1 MTALGTTFLSSSVS
15 MGIIT
20 AIYLL
25 LVPFL
30 RRRYRAS
37 SLYAVWLVLAL
48 GFLIPFRPLPVSPVV
63 TASMPVSLTQ
73 PVAPLPQAQPETR
86 PPAASTA
93 SATVPQTQSANP
105 QAPAGTGLSLGE
117 GLFLLWLLGALMVL
131 FLATLRH
138 ARFARTVKRWQ
149 TPVTNP
155 SYLHIFAKVKEQMG
169 ITKSIPLLRCPSVG
183 SPMLTGL
190 ARPVI
195 LLPDENLAGE
205 ELTLV
210 LAHELTHCRRR
221 DLLARLGLLII
232 TSLHWFNPMVWLL
245 TRSACFDQESSCDEA
260 VTKSSSAEDRLF
272 YSETIIRVIRRQTR
286 QRTAFS
292 TTFYGGKNGLK
303 RRILSIMNGG
313 KRLGALV
320 GIAALVLTL
329 STGIVFGIED
339 EKKAFASVSTAFQA
353 GDTAYIDGGSEAGTR
368 LLTAPT
374 ANDWDLPMAVYMNGT
389 PVTVLEMSA
398 GGHTRSEWKL
408 LASGINWARVA
419 IEGDGLTDGFQGWVP
434 VCFLSATPP
443 AGTLPTAAVAPG
455 DTGHVNLFRGYSDTT
470 ELITLLPSGTE
481 LTVLGQAQ
489 NFLHVRM
496 DQLTGFVPMDSVLWR
511 LADKQTLSSLLPHR
525 INSFAYRDY
534 QQMLTFDALMAE
546 KTALYGTDDP
556 SLWPLEGKAWYSEIC
571 KLYGGGFDDM
581 YCLMPGEGDLQE
593 ADARRIAWDA
603 FAWAVGLETDTQ
615 DQYDFNLTFFTRT
628 LDDPSVKRWNVKIS
642 PKGAYY
648 PYFEV
653 ELDNSGD
660 EGFVLTP
667 PEEYLSQV
675 ELTQEERAIEEAFS
689 QWQAE
694 KGLEPFWSLEDKA
707 AFAAAY
713 PGWNWFDRLPSEGA
727 LPQEEAVRIARE
739 NLMSLYAVPEETLD
753 TWKISCSYWVRPEGV
768 EVWIIG
774 FHDPDQNHYCLT
786 QVEIDAF
793 TTDIRDV
800 NDPYTNGNG

>member
-15 MGIIT
+15 MGIVT

-48 GFLIPFRPLPVSPVV
+48 GFLIPLRPLPVSPVV

-73 PVAPLPQAQPETR
+73 PVATLPQAQPETNL
-86 PPAASTA
+86 PAANTA
-93 SATVPQTQSANP
+93 SATAPQAQSINPQTT
-105 QAPAGTGLSLGE
+105 AGTGLSLGE
-117 GLFLLWLLGALMVL
+117 GLALLWLLGAFTVL

-138 ARFARTVKRWQ
+138 MRFARTVKRWQ
-149 TPVTNP
+149 TPITNS
-155 SYLHIFAKVKEQMG
+155 SYLHTFAKVKEQMG
-169 ITKSIPLLRCPSVG
+169 VTKSIPLLRCPSVG

-195 LLPDENLAGE
+195 LLPDEELTEE

-210 LAHELTHCRRR
+210 LTHELTHCRRR

-232 TSLHWFNPMVWLL
+232 TSLHWFNPMAWLL

-339 EKKAFASVSTAFQA
+339 GQKAFASASMAFQA

-389 PVTVLEMSA
+389 PVTVLEMA
-398 GGHTRSEWKL
+398 EGGRTRPEWKL

-443 AGTLPTAAVAPG
+443 DGTLPTAAVAPG
-455 DTGHVNLFRGYSDTT
+455 DTGHVNLLRGYSDTT
-470 ELITLLPSGTE
+470 ELIALVPSGTE

-489 NFLHVRM
+489 NFLHVRT
-496 DQLTGFVPMDSVLWR
+496 DQLSGFVPMDSVIWR
-511 LADKQTLSSLLPHR
+511 LADKQTLNSLLPHR
-525 INSFAYRDY
+525 FDSFAYRDY
-534 QQMLTFDALMAE
+534 QEMLTFDALMAE

-615 DQYDFNLTFFTRT
+615 DQYDFNLTFFYRI
-628 LDDPSVKRWNVKIS
+628 LEDSSVKRWNVKIS
-642 PKGAYY
+642 PKGTHY
-648 PYFEV
+648 PYFEA
-653 ELDNSGD
+653 ELDNPG
-660 EGFVLTP
+660 GQAIILTSP
-667 PEEYLSQV
+667 GEYLSQV
-675 ELTQEERAIEEAFS
+675 DPASEDKAVEQALS

-694 KGLEPFWSLEDKA
+694 KGLAVFWSVEDKA
-707 AFAAAY
+707 AFATAY
-713 PGWNWFDRLPSEGA
+713 PGCNWLDRTPSEGA

-739 NLMSLYAVPEETLD
+739 TLMSLYGVPQETLD
-753 TWKISCSYWVRPEGV
+753 TWKMSCSYWARPEGV

-774 FHDPDQNHYCLT
+774 FHDPDQNYYCLT

-793 TTDIRDV
+793 TTDIRDTS
-800 NDPYTNGNG
+800 DPYVKGNG